1 MKRSARGFYLAFF
14 CLCQYLLTV
23 NILSQSSWRIGL
35 QIFCR
40 VASWLSITRN
50 LFLLIKYFGGL
61 WAFRPSLY
69 GIRCCVRN
77 FFFGKHYFLLISK
90 ERNILVNNIRC
101 DYMKTSL
108 IWVRFDFHQRFLHVV
123 QCIRHQ
129 LLRKKDMFISMYL
142 GAFIWLINRKVMK
155 HFLRWT
161 RKTIVRLSLFKFASK
176 WDSVDL

>member
-1 MKRSARGFYLAFF
+1 MLEVFILHFF
-14 CLCQYLLTV
+14 VCA
-23 NILSQSSWRIGL
+23 NIYSQSTFWV
-35 QIFCR
+35 R
-40 VASWLSITRN
+40 VPDELDCKYSAELRHGCQ
-50 LFLLIKYFGGL
+50 LLGTCSYSLNISEAFG
-61 WAFRPSLY
+61 PSLY

-77 FFFGKHYFLLISK
+77 FLFGKHYFLLISK
-90 ERNILVNNIRC
+90 ERNILAKNIRC

-129 LLRKKDMFISMYL
+129 LSRKKNMFISMYL